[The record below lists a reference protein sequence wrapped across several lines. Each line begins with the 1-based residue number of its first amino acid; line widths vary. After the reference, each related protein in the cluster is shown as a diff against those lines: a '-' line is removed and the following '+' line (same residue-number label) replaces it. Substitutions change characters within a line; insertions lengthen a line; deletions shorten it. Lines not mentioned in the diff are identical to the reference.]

1 MKIRLVVT
9 GRGYHAAESLP
20 DQWEMPDGATVDD
33 VIHMLVERYGEGPG
47 WSATSLVA
55 VAGRHLG
62 TVTSHVPAVLH
73 DGDEVTLIAPVAG
86 G

>member
-1 MKIRLVVT
+1 VKIRLVVT
-9 GRGYHAAESLP
+9 GRGYHAAGHLP
-20 DQWEMPDGATVDD
+20 EEWEVAEDATVDD
-33 VIHMLVERYGEGPG
+33 VIRLLREIYGDGPG
-47 WSATSLVA
+47 WSATCLIA

-62 TVTSHVPAVLH
+62 TVASHEPAGLR